1 MEESILRNFFLPQSI
16 ALVGATSTP
25 GFGYGIP
32 LFWKKNGWLDKAY
45 LVNPRG
51 GKIHGKE
58 VYRSV
63 SDIPGTIDLAV
74 VLVPSAV
81 VREVLLDLGR
91 KGVRSVIIESAGF
104 AETGEEGKE
113 RQEELAELAR
123 KMGIRL
129 IGPNCVGVVNTQ
141 NRFATIE
148 IMDQSMEPGSLAIIA
163 QSGVFGNILLD
174 HLPSVGLKISK
185 VATLGNKVDL
195 DEADFLEYFVED
207 HQTKVILVYA
217 EGARDG
223 RRMITALRRTSRKK
237 PVIILK
243 SGRTPYGR
251 EATRSHTASLSGEDR
266 IYDAAFRQAGA
277 IRVANLQEMIEIAR
291 VLTTQPPMPGERI
304 GVLTTSGSLGA
315 MTADAAYLEGMKL
328 ASWNPG
334 TIRKIRS
341 RAPGWVNVKNPL
353 DIGPSGIFPAACE
366 AIFSDPHA
374 DGFILIPVIPY
385 TPIENYFRMGL
396 QMKELLGDWA
406 ALREKIAGKPVVA
419 VLLGYGRWTEKLK
432 DHCGQRIA
440 TVSSPEAAV
449 KALSALRR
457 YGLQSRR

>member
-1 MEESILRNFFLPQSI
+1 VEESILRNFFLPQSI

>member
-1 MEESILRNFFLPQSI
+1 
-16 ALVGATSTP
+16 
-25 GFGYGIP
+25 
-32 LFWKKNGWLDKAY
+32 
-45 LVNPRG
+45 
-51 GKIHGKE
+51 
-58 VYRSV
+58 
-63 SDIPGTIDLAV
+63 
-74 VLVPSAV
+74 
-81 VREVLLDLGR
+81 
-91 KGVRSVIIESAGF
+91 
-104 AETGEEGKE
+104 
-113 RQEELAELAR
+113 LAR

-185 VATLGNKVDL
+185 VATLGYTVDL

-207 HQTKVILVYA
+207 PQTKVILVYA